1 MATIASLNVALG
13 ANTATLRRDLDRA
26 SQLNR
31 NYTNRTRSA
40 YQSLNTSITGL
51 RNGFLAFTAALGVGQ
66 VLQSTDDL
74 LKLSQATDI
83 GFESFQRFQFS
94 LAQTGV
100 QAQQLRNGIVRMG
113 RALDELRDGSGES
126 VQAFERLGL
135 AAEDFAGTNNQQ
147 QFELIADRLRDVG
160 DAGERAAL
168 TAEVFGGRLAAI
180 LAPAL
185 RATNAELRL
194 LGQSIEPISEEDARR
209 IEQFNDQI
217 ADAGRSVARLVT
229 QLSPLFQFL
238 GNLAESLANLGDRF
252 NGVFNVA
259 VGAVAIAVVNRFLP
273 VLTALSTAFS
283 RTEIAARRAAARTAI
298 LSAAYGDARTTI
310 GRFTLGVGFAIRRI
324 TGLTVGVRTLLP
336 VFTAATFAARGFSLV
351 IGALGGPIGI
361 LITGIT
367 LLATVSRD
375 SLIVAWRAL
384 LNTGIRLVNLII
396 RFSNLFDGHI
406 DEIELYSLTLDDAAD
421 STDMLADALNGLDLT
436 VDETFTNLAES
447 ASTALD
453 TLPMLGEEF
462 EALEGLANQALD
474 GITEGLTDLFTQ
486 GETDARAFAN
496 SLIREF
502 IRIQVRSAITRSF
515 NIPFGGFRQ
524 NGGPV
529 QAGQAYVVGEAGPEL
544 FVPSVGGNIVANG
557 ESGGGGGGTTIIN
570 NISAIDSQSF
580 NTALARDPEF
590 VSNVVA
596 RGQRSQGGL
605 RR

>member
-31 NYTNRTRSA
+31 NYTNRTQSA
-40 YQSLNTSITGL
+40 YQRLNGSITGL

-185 RATNAELRL
+185 RLTNDELRA
-194 LGQSIEPISEEDARR
+194 LGDSINPITTEDALR

-238 GNLAESLANLGDRF
+238 GNLAERLADLGDRF
-252 NGVFNVA
+252 NNIFNIAVGLAVAALVNRFIPVLTSLTSLFRGINLEIGRSLVATRGFSAGLGGTARVMSGFFSIVSSTTLALFGQRAAVVATATAFNVA
-259 VGAVAIAVVNRFLP
+259 
-273 VLTALSTAFS
+273 
-283 RTEIAARRAAARTAI
+283 
-298 LSAAYGDARTTI
+298 TI
-310 GRFTLGVGFAIRRI
+310 
-324 TGLTVGVRTLLP
+324 
-336 VFTAATFAARGFSLV
+336 AARGFNIALA
-351 IGALGGPIGI
+351 ALGGPIGAAV
-361 LITGIT
+361 TGIG
-367 LLATVSRD
+367 LLVSIFYDEFLIAVRAVANTV
-375 SLIVAWRAL
+375 
-384 LNTGIRLVNLII
+384 I
-396 RFSNLFDGHI
+396 RFINTLIRVANSFGANVDQ
-406 DEIELYSLTLDDAAD
+406 IELYSLTIDDAAD
-421 STDMLADALNGLDLT
+421 ATDGMSAALDNLDLT
-436 VDETFTNLAES
+436 LDDTFTNLDAA

-453 TLPMLGEEF
+453 TLPMLGGEF

-474 GITEGLTDLFTQ
+474 GITDGLTDLFTQ

-502 IRIQVRSAITRSF
+502 IRIQVRSAITRGL

-529 QAGQAYVVGEAGPEL
+529 SAGQSYIVGEAGPEL
-544 FVPSVGGNIVANG
+544 FVPSVSGNIIPNSASG
-557 ESGGGGGGTTIIN
+557 DGGG
-570 NISAIDSQSF
+570 S
-580 NTALARDPEF
+580 
-590 VSNVVA
+590 SNVTYNIQATDARSFQQLVA
-596 RGQRSQGGL
+596 QDPSFIHNVAQRGARSQGGL